1 VIQEALQEPFN
12 RWGLIAVWALDKRQ
26 EIKNKSVSSFRMTN
40 NLKHLSAL
48 VRNKRNTIVIQP
60 SAWAIQKIYSS
71 KCNKS
76 SARIVT

>member
-1 VIQEALQEPFN
+1 
-12 RWGLIAVWALDKRQ
+12 
-26 EIKNKSVSSFRMTN
+26 MTN

-76 SARIVT
+76 SARIVTWVFIIH